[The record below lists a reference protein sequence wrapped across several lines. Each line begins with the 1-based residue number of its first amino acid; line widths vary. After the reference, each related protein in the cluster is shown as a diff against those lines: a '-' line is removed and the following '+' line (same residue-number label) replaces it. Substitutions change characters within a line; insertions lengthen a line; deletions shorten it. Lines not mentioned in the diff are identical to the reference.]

1 LKRVLLFFIL
11 LALATCFSQEVRAQT
26 VILTVI
32 DSVTGLKLPDARVL
46 CNPSPVSLIVNSDSV
61 FKIHLSANSEIRISH
76 LGYKTQ
82 VIQTDLYSSQFRILL
97 KPEDIPL
104 SFVQVT
110 GERSVDQVLSLLP
123 AEKLAEGNYFAG
135 ERDPLRLVSVSPAF
149 NTANEGQGMLFFRG
163 NFPYQSSI
171 YLNGLPV
178 PNPWHAGG
186 FISAIQGD
194 LLESV
199 ETYGSSH
206 PGWSLPVSGAVI
218 SMNTPQYQPNKW
230 AFSTGAGLISSQFSV
245 SGPVTDNGYIR
256 AGFRR
261 TYVDLIVKGLFSGSD
276 QPLPLYHFDDFLIS
290 GGYNPENGWKLS
302 FTSLFFIDNLS
313 WKNGSGGNSA
323 SKLITD
329 KFEWN
334 YTGFE
339 VTGSRQ
345 INARLALKNKL
356 FFYNETL
363 NGKNTQKYDFSR
375 SEGNAAGL
383 NSELGLISDS
393 GLQLVTGV
401 SVILNKRNA
410 IPFFLIGSALD
421 SKTTQGFVYF
431 KMGNQLLPGL
441 TGNGG
446 LKFHLVRSDSPM
458 KVMGSNNDE
467 DFSSLIWSYTGYNL
481 QKEKKPALLTGWSG
495 DYTLSVNSL
504 DPIILSLTLS
514 RKIQFEYNLN
524 MSNVMTPGLFLF
536 EPATGNDQILV
547 VHGIEFAFSGAVNDV
562 SKVKGSLF
570 FEFSENV
577 YYAGQRIYIIASVE
591 KGNVNYKEGYE
602 REYENFI
609 PGGFSDSKR
618 VGLELEYEKSGEIA
632 GYKTNL
638 RILKSLQRV
647 PVYWGKSINERVY
660 SWENSPD
667 AANIQAGF
675 FMYWSPILKWKF
687 SADCFWDSGSW
698 FSQIEKI
705 STDNIILSWDNKFP
719 YRFRVDLGLTR
730 KFESESGNFNGEFIF
745 QIYNVLSRANP
756 SIIYNYLENNSY
768 SFFSDKMTIKR
779 KQYSMIPIIPTLGF
793 RLWF

>member
-1 LKRVLLFFIL
+1 MKRVLLFFIL

-149 NTANEGQGMLFFRG
+149 NTANEGQGLLFFRG

-218 SMNTPQYQPNKW
+218 SMNTPQYQPDKW

-261 TYVDLIVKGLFSGSD
+261 TYVDLIIKGLFSGSD

-302 FTSLFFIDNLS
+302 FTGLFFIDNLS
-313 WKNGSGGNSA
+313 WTKGTEQNTSTDFIN
-323 SKLITD
+323 D
-329 KFEWN
+329 KFAWN
-334 YTGFE
+334 YSGFE
-339 VTGSRQ
+339 VTASRQ
-345 INARLALKNKL
+345 INSDIFLRNKFFIFTERLG
-356 FFYNETL
+356 
-363 NGKNTQKYDFSR
+363 GKN
-375 SEGNAAGL
+375 GNEIQLVASNVVSTGL
-383 NSELGLISDS
+383 NSEINHSYGIGLPLLS
-393 GLQLVTGV
+393 GV
-401 SVILNKRNA
+401 SVVLTKRKA
-410 IPFFLIGSALD
+410 TPFFLKDSPLD
-421 SKTTQGFVYF
+421 PRATQGLLYF

-441 TGNGG
+441 TGTGG
-446 LKFHLVRSDSPM
+446 LRFHIVRSDAPL
-458 KVMGSNNDE
+458 KVMGSNNDQRY
-467 DFSSLIWSYTGYNL
+467 SSVIWGFTSYNL
-481 QKEKKPALLTGWSG
+481 NKETKPALLTGWSG
-495 DYTLSVNSL
+495 DYTFSVNSL
-504 DPIILSLTLS
+504 DLIILSLTLS

-524 MSNVMTPGLFLF
+524 MSNAMIPGLFLF

-547 VHGIEFAFSGAVNDV
+547 AHGIEFAFSGAINAE
-562 SKVKGSLF
+562 SKVQGSLF

-577 YYAGQRIYIIASVE
+577 YYSGQRIYVLESVKKE
-591 KGNVNYKEGYE
+591 DINYREGLE
-602 REYENFI
+602 TEYENFI
-609 PGGFSDSKR
+609 PGGFSDAKR
-618 VGLELEYEKSGEIA
+618 VGIELEFEKTGEVV

-638 RILKSLQRV
+638 RILNSLQRV
-647 PVYWGKSINERVY
+647 PVFWGKSLKDRIY

-667 AANIQAGF
+667 VANIQVGL
-675 FMYWSPILKWKF
+675 FMYWSPDKKWKF
-687 SADCFWDSGSW
+687 SLDCLWDSGSW

-705 STDNIILSWDNKFP
+705 NSNNFLLSWDNKFP
-719 YRFRVDLGLTR
+719 NRFRVDVGLTR
-730 KFESESGNFNGEFIF
+730 KFESESGNFIGEFIF

-756 SIIYNYLENNSY
+756 SIRYNYLENNSY
-768 SFFSDKMTIKR
+768 SSFSDKITIKR
-779 KQYSMIPIIPTLGF
+779 KQYSMIPIIPTLGV